1 MRRMTDSH
9 GGLHVHVS
17 SVRRDNSMRSRV
29 EAELLNAPEPISAE
43 RIALRLNE
51 PTISVAR
58 AINALIALQRAHA
71 VGRKGRTCL
80 YLWGRDPN
88 AIQCKVK
95 AGDADVMRREI
106 YDGAELARLP
116 LPDGRYRAYELPSLV
131 NGKQVPPRGIQ
142 AQCVGVPFKHDL
154 SRGT

>member
-1 MRRMTDSH
+1 MSRMTDSH
-9 GGLHVHVS
+9 GGLHVRVS
-17 SVRRDNSMRSRV
+17 AIRRDDSMRSRV
-29 EAELLNAPEPISAE
+29 EAELLKAHEPISAE
-43 RIALRLNE
+43 RIATLLHE

-58 AINALIALQRAHA
+58 AINALMAQQRAYTA
-71 VGRKGRTCL
+71 SRRGRSSL

-88 AIQCKVK
+88 SSIGKVK
-95 AGDADVMRREI
+95 ANDADVMRREV

-131 NGKQVPPRGIQ
+131 NGKQVAPRGIQ